1 MFETFVQITAIL
13 YGLDMIL
20 LLAMLF
26 SERSNPSKI
35 IPWAIIF
42 LVLPILGFIAYISI
56 GQTFYAKHTF
66 RLKGLKDEEIMKAI
80 DLQELIIS
88 RDESESM
95 EDASMGRTMLNCG
108 GEAYTVNNKV
118 DLFTTGDENFKAL
131 FDDLRNA
138 ERYIFMEYFIVK
150 NDSLG
155 NELMDIL
162 TKKAEEGLEVKLLS
176 DDLGFSGGLDKKI
189 RTFRKAGGHFSKFHV
204 VTTYILS
211 PKKNNRN
218 HRKIAI
224 IDGKIGYCGGFNI
237 GDEYV
242 GKGKLGYW
250 RDSSVR
256 IRGGAC
262 VGLLMRFVRDWKYAS
277 KIDFNQD
284 LVRYLSM
291 DAAKDHGT
299 DRTEIVSGGPDVA
312 NMNPVRME
320 YLQLIKS
327 AKRSVYIH
335 TPYFMPD
342 ESLKD
347 AMTLAAASGVD
358 VRVIIPDKP
367 DHMFVFWNNVYCAN
381 AVMERGVKVYMYN
394 NGFVHSK
401 TMVVDGK
408 YCSVGSANMDDR
420 SLVLNFETNVMIL
433 SEDVG
438 KRMDE
443 AFMKDLEISTEY
455 SCEEFRKI
463 KGIRRLK
470 LAVSKLFINLT

>member
-1 MFETFVQITAIL
+1 MTVTFVEITALI
-13 YGLDMIL
+13 YALDMVL
-20 LLAMLF
+20 LLIMLF

-35 IPWAIIF
+35 IPWAIIC
-42 LVLPILGFIAYISI
+42 LVLPIIGFVAYISV

-66 RLKGLKDEEIMKAI
+66 RLKGLKDDEIKRSL
-80 DLQELIIS
+80 DVQELIIS
-88 RDESESM
+88 RDETRNAD
-95 EDASMGRTMLNCG
+95 DASIGRTMLNCG

-118 DLFTTGDENFKAL
+118 QLFTDGDENFRAL

-138 ERYIFMEYFIVK
+138 KDYIFMEYFIVK
-150 NDSLG
+150 NDTLG

-162 TKKAEEGLEVKLLS
+162 IEKAKEGLEVKLLS
-176 DDLGFSGGLDKKI
+176 DDLGFSGGLDKKA
-189 RTFRKAGGHFSKFHV
+189 RTLRKAGGQFSKFHV

-224 IDGKIGYCGGFNI
+224 IDGNICYCGGFNI

-262 VGLLMRFVRDWKYAS
+262 IGLLLRFIRDWSYAS
-277 KIDFNQD
+277 KDGFRQE
-284 LVRYLSM
+284 LRRYVSD
-291 DAAKDHGT
+291 DAIRKHGT

-312 NMNPVRME
+312 NVNPVRME

-342 ESLKD
+342 DSLTD
-347 AMTLAAASGVD
+347 ALSLAAASGVD
-358 VRVIIPDKP
+358 VRVIMPDKP
-367 DHMFVFWNNVYCAN
+367 DHMFVYWNNVYCAN
-381 AVMERGVKVYMYN
+381 KVMERGVKVYMYN

-433 SEDVG
+433 SDDIGQRMED
-438 KRMDE
+438 
-443 AFMKDLEISTEY
+443 AFMIDLEHCTEY
-455 SCEEFRKI
+455 SCDDFHAIGGLDSLR
-463 KGIRRLK
+463 